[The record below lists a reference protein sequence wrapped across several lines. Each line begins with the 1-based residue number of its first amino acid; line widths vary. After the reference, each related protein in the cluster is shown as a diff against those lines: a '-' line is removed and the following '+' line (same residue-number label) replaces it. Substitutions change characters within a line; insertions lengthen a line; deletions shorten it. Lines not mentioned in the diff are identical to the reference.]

1 MDYRT
6 STVYS
11 FLMHSA
17 YGRIGLLSPSSI
29 YVRYH
34 RVKARATREKKK
46 NEKHHYQELQKKKE
60 LMSNTD
66 NKQEKL
72 S

>member
-46 NEKHHYQELQKKKE
+46 KRKTPLSRTAKKKGI
-60 LMSNTD
+60 D
-66 NKQEKL
+66 VKY
-72 S
+72 

>member
-11 FLMHSA
+11 FLMHTA
-17 YGRIGLLSPSSI
+17 YERIGLLSQSSI

-34 RVKARATREKKK
+34 RVKARATI
-46 NEKHHYQELQKKKE
+46 QELQKGE
-60 LMSNTD
+60 IRRQIL
-66 NKQEKL
+66 
-72 S
+72 

>member
-11 FLMHSA
+11 FLVHSA

-34 RVKARATREKKK
+34 
-46 NEKHHYQELQKKKE
+46 
-60 LMSNTD
+60 
-66 NKQEKL
+66 
-72 S
+72 

>member
-11 FLMHSA
+11 FLMHTA
-17 YGRIGLLSPSSI
+17 YGRIGLSSPSSI

-34 RVKARATREKKK
+34 RVKARATRKDENTKNCKKS
-46 NEKHHYQELQKKKE
+46 EIGRQIL
-60 LMSNTD
+60 
-66 NKQEKL
+66 
-72 S
+72 

>member
-11 FLMHSA
+11 FLMHIA
-17 YGRIGLLSPSSI
+17 YGRIGLLCPSSI

-34 RVKARATREKKK
+34 QVKARATRKYENTIIKNCKKTK
-46 NEKHHYQELQKKKE
+46 
-60 LMSNTD
+60 
-66 NKQEKL
+66 
-72 S
+72 

>member
-11 FLMHSA
+11 FLMHTA
-17 YGRIGLLSPSSI
+17 YGRIGSLSQSSI

-34 RVKARATREKKK
+34 RVKARATGQDENTIIKNCKKVR
-46 NEKHHYQELQKKKE
+46 
-60 LMSNTD
+60 
-66 NKQEKL
+66 
-72 S
+72 